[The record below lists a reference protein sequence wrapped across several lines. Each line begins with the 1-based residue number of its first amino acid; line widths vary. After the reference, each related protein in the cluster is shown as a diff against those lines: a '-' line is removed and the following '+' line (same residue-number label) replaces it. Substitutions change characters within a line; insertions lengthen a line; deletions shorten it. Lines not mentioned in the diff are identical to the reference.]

1 MQKQELILIL
11 HSKTESQKWENSLKI
26 LSIWHHGFGWDAGKH
41 ISNGEA
47 KILFKYYKQKH

>member
-11 HSKTESQKWENSLKI
+11 QSKTESQKWENSLKI
-26 LSIWHHGFGWDAGKH
+26 LSIWHHGFRWDAGKH